1 MRLWEPTDAA
11 DTEMA
16 RYLDERGLSTYEE
29 LRRWSVADLD
39 GFWGSL
45 WERFDIL
52 ASQPYE
58 RVLAE
63 RSMPGAKWFPGA
75 RLNYAEHVLRMAR
88 PGATAI
94 VYVGRGPR
102 PRRARL
108 E

>member
-16 RYLDERGLSTYEE
+16 RYIAERGLSTYEE
-29 LRRWSVADLD
+29 LRRWSVTDLD

-45 WERFDIL
+45 WERFHIL

-88 PGATAI
+88 PGTSGHRSR
-94 VYVGRGPR
+94 GRGPR
-102 PRRARL
+102 PCRARL